1 MKQLLAKLA
10 GLSDGACCFQTMF
23 DNNTYTPFRKV
34 QVLVVMGT
42 FIAKTQ
48 IFHTSFT
55 EPTNTNHSHQPLLKS
70 KGATRRCENHEIH
83 SGASIG
89 PFTHI

>member
-23 DNNTYTPFRKV
+23 NNNTYTPFRKV

-48 IFHTSFT
+48 IFYTSFT
-55 EPTNTNHSHQPLLKS
+55 EPCYEHKS
-70 KGATRRCENHEIH
+70 QSSTIPQKQRSNEAL
-83 SGASIG
+83 
-89 PFTHI
+89 